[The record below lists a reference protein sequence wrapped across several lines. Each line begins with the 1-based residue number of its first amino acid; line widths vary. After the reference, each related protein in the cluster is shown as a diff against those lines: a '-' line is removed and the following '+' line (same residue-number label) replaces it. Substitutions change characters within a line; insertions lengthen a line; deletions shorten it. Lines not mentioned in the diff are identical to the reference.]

1 MLVQRVVRVVAAALT
16 LAIVL
21 GTGIAW
27 SNVRSFE
34 DGIFHMF
41 APSLGKGGDDGA
53 IDILLVGL
61 DSRTDAHGN
70 PLSAEELATLRA
82 GDDESTNT
90 DTIILIRIP
99 NNGKSATAISI
110 PRDSYVAAPGLGKT
124 KINGVYGQTRE
135 AKRASLVQAGDS
147 AQDAMAQGTEAGR
160 DALIKT
166 VADLTG
172 VTVDHYAE
180 IGLLGFALITDALG
194 GVDVCL
200 KDAVFEPLSGADF
213 PAGRQRL
220 NGPQALSFVRQ
231 RHDLPRGDLD
241 RVVRQ
246 QVVMASLAHRV
257 ISGQTLSSPTTLRR
271 LEPAVQ
277 RSVVISAGWDVM
289 DFVQQ
294 MQKLAGGKVAFA
306 TIPVLD
312 GAGWSDDGMQSVV
325 RVDPHQVQDWVAG
338 LLQDQ
343 AQGKTEELA
352 YTPAKTTAD
361 VVNATDINGLA
372 AAVSDVLSSKGF
384 TTGTVGNN
392 EGGHVKGSQVRAAKT
407 DDLGAQEVAKEL
419 GGLPVVADTSL
430 APGSVKVVLA
440 NDYTGPGSG
449 LCRRPEQSGRARPRV
464 EPGDGRRSQC
474 SRAVA
479 DPDRRLRQAGVHQ
492 LSTPTTLSGAI
503 LDPMLRADPVGPRIT
518 YYDDATGERIELSAV
533 TLANWAAKTGNLL
546 RDEMGAGPASRI
558 AILLPAHWQTAAV
571 LFGVWWIGAEAVLG
585 GPGRCGA
592 VHGRTGSTRRTP
604 TRRGGEVAVLSL
616 DPFGRPAPDLPIGVT
631 DYATAVRV
639 HGDQIV
645 PEARPGPALAG
656 RSVDEILAD
665 CESSAAA
672 RELTRA
678 TGCFPPRHGP
688 GPTSWWTVCCRS
700 WPWARRWCRW
710 PIPIRRCCSAESR
723 PKRSPGFCEAGGL
736 RRAGPTHI
744 DIAIYQMLTSC
755 KISMLTSCERW
766 LTL

>member
-1 MLVQRVVRVVAAALT
+1 MPVQRVVRALATVLAVAVVT
-16 LAIVL
+16 
-21 GTGIAW
+21 GTGVAW
-27 SNVRSFE
+27 NNVRSFE
-34 DGIFHMF
+34 DGIFHMS

-70 PLSAEELATLRA
+70 PLSAEELETLRA

-99 NNGKSATAISI
+99 NNGTAATAISI

-135 AKRASLVQAGDS
+135 AKRASLVNAGVS
-147 AQDAMAQGTEAGR
+147 GQKAMEQGTEAGR

-180 IGLLGFALITDALG
+180 IGLLGFAMIADALG

-200 KDAVFEPLSGADF
+200 KEAVFEPLSGADF

-271 LEPAVQ
+271 LEAAVQ

-312 GAGWSDDGMQSVV
+312 EAGWSDDGTQSVV
-325 RVDPHQVQDWVAG
+325 RVDPHQVADWVAS
-338 LLQDQ
+338 LLNDQ

-352 YTPAKTTAD
+352 YTPAKTTAN
-361 VVNATDINGLA
+361 VVNDTDINGLA

-384 TTGTVGNN
+384 TTGAVGNS
-392 EGGHVKGSQVRAAKT
+392 EGQHVKGSQVRAAKT
-407 DDLGAQEVAKEL
+407 DDLGAQAVAKEL
-419 GGLPVVADTSL
+419 GGLPVVSDTSL

-449 LCRRPEQSGRARPRV
+449 LSGSGTIMPARLSDQ
-464 EPGDGRRSQC
+464 G
-474 SRAVA
+474 ATT
-479 DPDRRLRQAGVHQ
+479 DPNA
-492 LSTPTTLSGAI
+492 
-503 LDPMLRADPVGPRIT
+503 
-518 YYDDATGERIELSAV
+518 
-533 TLANWAAKTGNLL
+533 
-546 RDEMGAGPASRI
+546 
-558 AILLPAHWQTAAV
+558 
-571 LFGVWWIGAEAVLG
+571 
-585 GPGRCGA
+585 
-592 VHGRTGSTRRTP
+592 
-604 TRRGGEVAVLSL
+604 
-616 DPFGRPAPDLPIGVT
+616 PAPSPIL
-631 DYATAVRV
+631 TA
-639 HGDQIV
+639 GSDK
-645 PEARPGPALAG
+645 PEC
-656 RSVDEILAD
+656 IN
-665 CESSAAA
+665 
-672 RELTRA
+672 
-678 TGCFPPRHGP
+678 
-688 GPTSWWTVCCRS
+688 
-700 WPWARRWCRW
+700 
-710 PIPIRRCCSAESR
+710 
-723 PKRSPGFCEAGGL
+723 
-736 RRAGPTHI
+736 
-744 DIAIYQMLTSC
+744 
-755 KISMLTSCERW
+755 
-766 LTL
+766 

>member
-70 PLSAEELATLRA
+70 PLSAEELETLRA

-147 AQDAMAQGTEAGR
+147 AQDAMARGTEAGR

-180 IGLLGFALITDALG
+180 IGLLGFAMITDALG

-271 LEPAVQ
+271 LESAVQ

-294 MQKLAGGKVAFA
+294 MQTLAGGKVAFA

-312 GAGWSDDGMQSVV
+312 EAGWSDDGMQSVV
-325 RVDPHQVQDWVAG
+325 RVDPHQVQDWVSG
-338 LLQDQ
+338 LLQGQ

-372 AAVSDVLSSKGF
+372 GAVSDVLSSKGF

-392 EGGHVKGSQVRAAKT
+392 DGGRVKGSQVRAAKT
-407 DDLGAQEVAKEL
+407 DDLGAQAVAKEL

-449 LCRRPEQSGRARPRV
+449 LSGGPNSQVVPALV
-464 EPGDGRRSQC
+464 SNPGTG
-474 SRAVA
+474 A
-479 DPDRRLRQAGVHQ
+479 DPNVPAASPILTAG
-492 LSTPTTLSGAI
+492 S
-503 LDPMLRADPVGPRIT
+503 D
-518 YYDDATGERIELSAV
+518 
-533 TLANWAAKTGNLL
+533 K
-546 RDEMGAGPASRI
+546 
-558 AILLPAHWQTAAV
+558 
-571 LFGVWWIGAEAVLG
+571 
-585 GPGRCGA
+585 
-592 VHGRTGSTRRTP
+592 
-604 TRRGGEVAVLSL
+604 
-616 DPFGRPAPDLPIGVT
+616 
-631 DYATAVRV
+631 
-639 HGDQIV
+639 
-645 PEARPGPALAG
+645 PEC
-656 RSVDEILAD
+656 IN
-665 CESSAAA
+665 
-672 RELTRA
+672 
-678 TGCFPPRHGP
+678 
-688 GPTSWWTVCCRS
+688 
-700 WPWARRWCRW
+700 
-710 PIPIRRCCSAESR
+710 
-723 PKRSPGFCEAGGL
+723 
-736 RRAGPTHI
+736 
-744 DIAIYQMLTSC
+744 
-755 KISMLTSCERW
+755 
-766 LTL
+766 